1 MKKYKSIIFWTI
13 VFASY
18 CIALWLTDKYIFQ
31 YFEQRQTFFAD
42 AGFIRSALGQVG
54 GCTILLS
61 DLIIQFFVCPAAGI
75 ILTSL
80 LLTLISFVSY
90 MIFRH
95 ISGKWDTAL
104 LGLLPGAGCAL
115 QMYNMNFQYSGIVSL
130 LIMVLCLWGFINI
143 KKDLPR
149 LVCGTLM
156 VLALFAFSGA
166 IASLFAVSVLLIEV
180 FTDTKGAWKFLLVPG
195 ATVVAGA
202 FAIESGAAADIKHLL
217 GPFAYFTLRVGISD
231 VAYLSWGCW
240 GIALLLACLRSVIST
255 ASKVFSGCFLAV
267 QLTGIFFLC
276 FFGGRAFVNTS
287 DIFFRELNQLA
298 RSGDWERIIERYEDR
313 PSDNLL
319 FQNYLAV
326 ALAEKGLLADRAFD
340 YNFKNIRS
348 VFVET
353 NKTPYVSNLL
363 GDVFYSMGELGLAQ
377 RYYFESNESRGDYSP
392 ACLQKLVMTNLAYG
406 AYGVAEKYL
415 SLLEKTLFYKGWAER
430 YEGLLYDD
438 ASVEGDP
445 VAGPLRRC
453 IFPDNKLSGLGG
465 LDIDFRRIL
474 RANPEHSQTMQ
485 YLGTVLL
492 LMKDIEAFMGLLE
505 EFYGTSVLSGELPL
519 SFQQAVCV
527 FANGNTEILEKYNVS
542 ADTIAGFE
550 AFKEKRSTHNFW
562 FFYYYQ

>member
-1 MKKYKSIIFWTI
+1 MKKFKSVIFRAA
-13 VFASY
+13 VFAAY

-31 YFEQRQTFFAD
+31 YFEQQQTFFAD
-42 AGFIRSALGQVG
+42 AGFLRNALGQVG

-80 LLTLISFVSY
+80 LLTLISIVSY
-90 MIFRH
+90 RIFRH

-104 LGLLPGAGCAL
+104 LGLLPGAACVL

-149 LVCGTLM
+149 LVCGILM
-156 VLALFAFSGA
+156 AFALFAFSGA
-166 IASLFAVSVLLIEV
+166 IASLFAISVLLIEA
-180 FTDTKGAWKFLLVPG
+180 FTGTKGAWKFPLVPG
-195 ATVVAGA
+195 AIAAAGA
-202 FAIESGAAADIKHLL
+202 FALGAGAAADVKHLL
-217 GPFAYFTLRVGISD
+217 GPFAYFTLRVDISD

-240 GIALLLACLRSVIST
+240 GVALLLACLRSVIKT
-255 ASKVFSGCFLAV
+255 AGKVFIGCFLAI
-267 QLTGIFFLC
+267 QIAGIFFLG

-298 RSGDWERIIERYEDR
+298 RNGEWDRIIKRYDDR

-326 ALAEKGLLADRAFD
+326 ALAKKGLLADRAFD
-340 YNFKNIRS
+340 YNFQSIRS
-348 VFVET
+348 IFVET

-392 ACLQKLVMTNLAYG
+392 ACLQKLVLTNLAYG

-415 SLLEKTLFYKGWAER
+415 SLLGKTLFYKGWAEK
-430 YEGLLYDD
+430 YKELLGND
-438 ASVEGDP
+438 AAVEGNP
-445 VAGPLRRC
+445 VTGPLRRC

-505 EFYGTSVLSGELPL
+505 EFYGTSALSGELPV

-527 FANGNTEILEKYNVS
+527 FASGNTEILERYKVS

-550 AFKEKRSTHNFW
+550 AFKEKRSSHNFW

>member
-80 LLTLISFVSY
+80 LLTLISLVSY
-90 MIFRH
+90 RIFRH
-95 ISGKWDTAL
+95 ISGKWDTTL
-104 LGLLPGAGCAL
+104 LGILPGAGCVL

-130 LIMVLCLWGFINI
+130 FIMVLCLWGYINI

-166 IASLFAVSVLLIEV
+166 IASLFAISVLLIEA
-180 FTDTKGAWKFLLVPG
+180 FTGTKGAWKFLLVPG
-195 ATVVAGA
+195 AIAAAGA
-202 FAIESGAAADIKHLL
+202 IALGAGAAADIKHLL
-217 GPFAYFTLRVGISD
+217 EPFAYFTLRVDISD

-240 GIALLLACLRSVIST
+240 SIALLLACLRSVIST

-298 RSGDWERIIERYEDR
+298 RNREWERIIQRYGNR

-326 ALAEKGLLADRAFD
+326 ALAEKGLLADRTFD

-542 ADTIAGFE
+542 AETIAEFD
-550 AFKEKRSTHNFW
+550 AFKEKRSAHNFW

>member
-1 MKKYKSIIFWTI
+1 MKKHKSIIFWTI
-13 VFASY
+13 VFAAY

-31 YFEQRQTFFAD
+31 YFEQQQTFFAD
-42 AGFIRSALGQVG
+42 AGFLRSTLGQVG

-75 ILTSL
+75 IMTSL
-80 LLTLISFVSY
+80 LLTLISLVSY
-90 MIFRH
+90 RVFRH
-95 ISGKWDTAL
+95 ISDKWDTAL
-104 LGLLPGAGCAL
+104 LGILPGAGCIL
-115 QMYNMNFQYSGIVSL
+115 QMYNMNFQYFGIVSM
-130 LIMVLCLWGFINI
+130 LIMVLFLWGYVNIN
-143 KKDLPR
+143 KDLSR
-149 LVCGTLM
+149 LIWGILM

-166 IASLFAVSVLLIEV
+166 IASLFAISVLLIEV
-180 FTDTKGAWKFLLVPG
+180 FTGTRGAWKFLLVP
-195 ATVVAGA
+195 VVTAAAGA
-202 FAIESGAAADIKHLL
+202 FAICAGAAADIKHLL
-217 GPFAYFTLRVGISD
+217 GPFAYFTLRVDISD

-240 GIALLLACLRSVIST
+240 GIALLLACIRSVIKT
-255 ASKVFSGCFLAV
+255 SGRFFTSCFLAV
-267 QLTGIFFLC
+267 QLAGIFCLC
-276 FFGGRAFVNTS
+276 FFGGKTFVNTS

-298 RSGDWERIIERYEDR
+298 RTGEWEHIIQRYGDR

-340 YNFKNIRS
+340 YNFQSIRS

-392 ACLQKLVMTNLAYG
+392 ACLQKLALTNLAYG
-406 AYGVAEKYL
+406 AYGVADKYL
-415 SLLEKTLFYKGWAER
+415 SLLGKTLFYKGWAEK
-430 YEGLLYDD
+430 YKGLLYDD
-438 ASVEGDP
+438 AAVESDSVTGS
-445 VAGPLRRC
+445 LRRC

-505 EFYGTSVLSGELPL
+505 EFYGTSALGGELPR

-527 FANGNTEILEKYNVS
+527 FANGDTEILEKYKVS
-542 ADTIAGFE
+542 AETIAEFA
-550 AFKEKRSTHNFW
+550 AFKEKRSAHNFW